1 MLVPSLKNKK
11 DLMTNKQV
19 SKAYYDAT
27 KFLTN
32 FQVQNKCTKFALEV
46 FIKGAYYGLL
56 NSEGSKTVL

>member
-1 MLVPSLKNKK
+1 
-11 DLMTNKQV
+11 MTNKQV
-19 SKAYYDAT
+19 SKAYYDAA

-46 FIKGAYYGLL
+46 FIKGGYYGLL